1 VGTDEPVEARRPGR
15 PRDARA
21 DEAII
26 DATLHL
32 LGQGGIAG
40 VSIEA
45 VAATAGVGKATI
57 YRRWPSKEALVL
69 HAMLLGTDQPPTPD
83 TGSLRGDLEAYL
95 LDLVE
100 RIRAFRH
107 QDVLP
112 HLVGA
117 ASYDPTVRSALSDYT
132 RARQAPMRAVL
143 QRAAARG
150 DLPLGTDH
158 DVFTD
163 AVLGAINYR
172 RLMSAGP
179 VDADFVR
186 ALIDTLLAARP
197 ELGPADR

>member
-1 VGTDEPVEARRPGR
+1 MGTAGTDEQVEARRPGR

-21 DEAII
+21 DEAIMA
-26 DATLHL
+26 ATLQL

-69 HAMLLGTDQPPTPD
+69 HAMLLGTEQPPTPD
-83 TGSLRGDLEAYL
+83 TGNLRGDLEAYL
-95 LDLVE
+95 LDLVD

-117 ASYDPTVRSALSDYT
+117 ASYDPAVRSALTEYT

-143 QRAAARG
+143 QRAAGRG
-150 DLPLGTDH
+150 DLPPGTDP
-158 DVFTD
+158 DVFID
-163 AVLGAINYR
+163 ATLGAINYR
-172 RLMSAGP
+172 RLMTDTP
-179 VDADFVR
+179 VDEAFVR
-186 ALIDTLLAARP
+186 TLLDTLL
-197 ELGPADR
+197 

>member
-1 VGTDEPVEARRPGR
+1 VGIAGTEEQAEARRPGR

-26 DATLHL
+26 AATLQL

-69 HAMLLGTDQPPTPD
+69 HAMLLGAEQPPTPD

-95 LDLVE
+95 LDLVD
-100 RIRAFRH
+100 RIQAFRH

-117 ASYDPTVRSALSDYT
+117 ASYDPAVRSALTEYT

-143 QRAAARG
+143 QRAADRG
-150 DLPLGTDH
+150 DLPPHTDPE
-158 DVFTD
+158 VFID

-172 RLMSAGP
+172 RLMTDAP
-179 VDADFVR
+179 VDAAFVR
-186 ALIDTLLAARP
+186 VLLATV
-197 ELGPADR
+197 L

>member
-1 VGTDEPVEARRPGR
+1 VGTAGTQQQVEARRPGR

-26 DATLHL
+26 AATLQL

-69 HAMLLGTDQPPTPD
+69 HAMLIGTEQPPTPD

-100 RIRAFRH
+100 RIQAFRH

-117 ASYDPTVRSALSDYT
+117 ASYDPAVRSALADYI
-132 RARQAPMRAVL
+132 RARQAPMRTIL
-143 QRAAARG
+143 GRAATRG
-150 DLPLGTDH
+150 DLPSGTDQT
-158 DVFTD
+158 VFID

-172 RLMSAGP
+172 RLMTDAP
-179 VDADFVR
+179 VDAAFVR
-186 ALIDTLLAARP
+186 DLLDTML
-197 ELGPADR
+197 

>member
-1 VGTDEPVEARRPGR
+1 MGTAGTEEHVEARRPGR

-26 DATLHL
+26 AATLQL

-45 VAATAGVGKATI
+45 VATTAGVGKATI

-69 HAMLLGTDQPPTPD
+69 HAMLLGGEHPPAPD

-95 LDLVE
+95 LDLVD
-100 RIRAFRH
+100 RIQAFRP

-117 ASYDPTVRSALSDYT
+117 ASYDPAVRSALTEYT
-132 RARQAPMRAVL
+132 RARQAPMRTVL
-143 QRAAARG
+143 QRAGERG
-150 DLPLGTDH
+150 DLPPGTDP
-158 DVFTD
+158 DVFID

-172 RLMSAGP
+172 RLMTDAT
-179 VDADFVR
+179 VDAAFVGI
-186 ALIDTLLAARP
+186 LLDTLLPR
-197 ELGPADR
+197 

>member
-1 VGTDEPVEARRPGR
+1 VGTAGTDEHVEARRPGR

-26 DATLHL
+26 EATLHL

-45 VAATAGVGKATI
+45 VASTAGVGKATI

-69 HAMLLGTDQPPTPD
+69 HAMLIGTEQPPTPD

-100 RIRAFRH
+100 RIQAFRH

-117 ASYDPTVRSALSDYT
+117 GSYDPAVRSALAEYT
-132 RARQAPMRAVL
+132 RARQAPMRTVL

-150 DLPLGTDH
+150 DLSPGTDQ
-158 DVFTD
+158 DVFID

-172 RLMSAGP
+172 RLMT
-179 VDADFVR
+179 DAPLDAAFVR
-186 ALIDTLLAARP
+186 VLLDTVL
-197 ELGPADR
+197 